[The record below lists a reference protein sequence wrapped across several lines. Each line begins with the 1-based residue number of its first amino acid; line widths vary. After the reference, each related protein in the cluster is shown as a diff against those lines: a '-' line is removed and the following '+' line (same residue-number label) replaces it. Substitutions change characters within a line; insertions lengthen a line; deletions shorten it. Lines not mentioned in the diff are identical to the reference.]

1 MRIAAS
7 RDRKQSE
14 RPEPAVIIRRRVMA
28 ETEITLAVVTRDRT
42 DQLARYLLP
51 SLGPT
56 IAAGH
61 AVFVIDQSSD
71 DSTERLVRDVAGIH
85 YLRSE
90 PGISRARNAAIRS
103 TESPLLAFTDD
114 DVTLFD
120 GWLDT
125 IARLLE
131 AKPEAGAVCGRGVR
145 ADGSLLP
152 GVHAGTYRWPKNPF
166 GLGHGFNMA
175 FRRAVFDDVGLFD
188 EELGG
193 GAPYASGEDTD
204 MLYRA
209 MRAGWA
215 VVCSDEITVVH
226 HEWRSSSDE
235 RRLHVGYGLG
245 AGAQVARHVAAG
257 DRVMLRLALLEVG
270 RHLLTAARAVVT
282 LQPHL
287 LRLQVAF
294 LGGLARGF
302 VRSRRAQPRVIR
314 S

>member
-1 MRIAAS
+1 
-7 RDRKQSE
+7 
-14 RPEPAVIIRRRVMA
+14 MA
-28 ETEITLAVVTRDRT
+28 ETEITLAVVTRDRA

-61 AVFVIDQSSD
+61 AVYVIDQSAD
-71 DSTERLVRDVAGIH
+71 DSTERLVRNIGVR

-90 PGISRARNAAIRS
+90 PGISRARNAAIRA
-103 TESPLLAFTDD
+103 TEAPLLAFTDD

-120 GWLDT
+120 AWLDT
-125 IARLLE
+125 IARLFQ
-131 AKPEAGAVCGRGVR
+131 ANPEAGVVCGRGVR

-152 GVHAGTYRWPKNPF
+152 GVLAGTYRWPKNPF
-166 GLGHGFNMA
+166 GLGHGFNIA
-175 FRRAVFDDVGLFD
+175 FRRAVFDDVGAFD

-204 MLYRA
+204 MVYRA

-215 VVCSDEITVVH
+215 VLCSDEITVVH
-226 HEWRSSSDE
+226 HEWRSRSDE
-235 RRLHVGYGLG
+235 RRLHAGYGLG

-270 RHLLTAARAVVT
+270 RHLVTAARALVT
-282 LQPHL
+282 LRPHL
-287 LRLQVAF
+287 LLLQVAF
-294 LGGLARGF
+294 LRGLARG
-302 VRSRRAQPRVIR
+302 VMRSRRAQPPVIR
-314 S
+314 P

>member
-1 MRIAAS
+1 
-7 RDRKQSE
+7 
-14 RPEPAVIIRRRVMA
+14 MA
-28 ETEITLAVVTRDRT
+28 ETEITLAVVTRDRA

-61 AVFVIDQSSD
+61 AVYVIDQSAD
-71 DSTERLVRDVAGIH
+71 DSTERLVRNIGVR

-90 PGISRARNAAIRS
+90 PGISRARNAAIRA
-103 TESPLLAFTDD
+103 TEAPLLAFTDD

-120 GWLDT
+120 AWLDT
-125 IARLLE
+125 IAHLFQ
-131 AKPEAGAVCGRGVR
+131 ANPEAGVVCGRGVR

-152 GVHAGTYRWPKNPF
+152 GVLAGTYRWPKNPF
-166 GLGHGFNMA
+166 GLGHGFNIA
-175 FRRAVFDDVGLFD
+175 FRRAVFDDVGAFD

-204 MLYRA
+204 MVYRA

-215 VVCSDEITVVH
+215 VLCSDEITVVH
-226 HEWRSSSDE
+226 HEWRSRSDE
-235 RRLHVGYGLG
+235 RRLHAGYGLG

-270 RHLLTAARAVVT
+270 RHLVTAARALVT
-282 LQPHL
+282 LRPHL
-287 LRLQVAF
+287 LWLQVAF
-294 LGGLARGF
+294 LRGLARG
-302 VRSRRAQPRVIR
+302 VMRSRRAQPPVIR
-314 S
+314 P